1 MLNLGASSTDWGG
14 YMPLPMVEED
24 FAAGKRVT
32 LNVQMQPDVGTG
44 FSMRAVH
51 LEEHP
56 PGQAMCWFVNTL
68 KG

>member
-1 MLNLGASSTDWGG
+1 
-14 YMPLPMVEED
+14 MPLPMVEED

-51 LEEHP
+51 LEEPP
-56 PGQAMCWFVNTL
+56 PGLARCWFVNTL

>member
-1 MLNLGASSTDWGG
+1 
-14 YMPLPMVEED
+14 MPLPMVEED

-51 LEEHP
+51 RRTSARP
-56 PGQAMCWFVNTL
+56 RQCWFVNTL

>member
-1 MLNLGASSTDWGG
+1 
-14 YMPLPMVEED
+14 MPLPMVEEA

-32 LNVQMQPDVGTG
+32 LNVQMQSDVGTG

-56 PGQAMCWFVNTL
+56 PGQGRCWFVNTL